1 MQSPS
6 EVLEEIDARIFVACQ
21 RAGRSAGSVTLIGAS
36 KTVRAARVLAFARAG
51 LADVGENYLQEALA
65 KQRELETETALR
77 WHFIGSLQS
86 NKARDALGKFALIH
100 SVDRLS
106 LARALQKELKKIGAT
121 QDVLLQI
128 NIGEESSKSGCA
140 PADLP
145 QLLQASRELSH
156 LRVLGLTCL
165 PPFDED
171 AENTRPYFQKM
182 RALAQDN
189 FGETALLSMGM
200 SNNYEVAI
208 EEGATHIRIGTALFG
223 ARPAMQK

>member
-6 EVLEEIDARIFVACQ
+6 EVLEEIDARVLAACA
-21 RAGRSAGSVTLIGAS
+21 RAERNADSVTRIGAS
-36 KTVRAARVLAFARAG
+36 KTVEAARVLAFARAG

-65 KQRELETETALR
+65 KQRALETETALR

-86 NKARDALGKFALIH
+86 NKARDAVGKFALIH

-106 LARALQKELKKIGAT
+106 LARALQKELEKLGAT
-121 QDVLLQI
+121 QDVLLQV

-140 PADLP
+140 PAELP
-145 QLLQASRELSH
+145 QLLQTCRELSQ

-165 PPFDED
+165 PPFDEN

-182 RALAQDN
+182 RQLARDN
-189 FGETALLSMGM
+189 FEKNALLSMGM

-208 EEGATHIRIGTALFG
+208 QEGATHIRIGTALFG
-223 ARPAMQK
+223 ARPAPCD